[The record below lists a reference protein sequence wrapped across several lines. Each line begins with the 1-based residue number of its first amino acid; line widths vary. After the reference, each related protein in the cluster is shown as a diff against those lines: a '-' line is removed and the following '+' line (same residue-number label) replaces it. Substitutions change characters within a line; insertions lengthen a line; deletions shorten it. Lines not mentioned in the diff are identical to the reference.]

1 MSYAQRMTI
10 AGVCSV
16 LLHGLLLTA
25 GGGRYAGF
33 GPSTPVAPEP
43 IVLNLQPRTPE
54 PRQLVDVQTPA
65 DEPVE
70 PTDLIAEMSS
80 KASDQQLSQGERPGP
95 KFDHVDEFDTLA
107 APPAP
112 PVPKPSAQPVPK
124 TAKAV
129 DNEKKTAR
137 ASDKKVSAPI
147 KAEPAET
154 PQESQTPEPERFD
167 VARAMPPAAPALPKG
182 VSKGRLLNEVKREGF
197 TNFEAIQDEIAPYLR
212 EIRNRVEKRWI
223 EGLVTRYSGT
233 QPTKAVIDCQISPDG
248 RLVSAEIVG
257 VPEDPLYAALC
268 QRALQRAAP
277 FGPFPFQ
284 VPDVYRN
291 QNLEIRWTF
300 SFL

>member
-1 MSYAQRMTI
+1 
-10 AGVCSV
+10 V

-25 GGGRYAGF
+25 GGWRYAGF

-70 PTDLIAEMSS
+70 PTDLIAEVSS

-95 KFDHVDEFDTLA
+95 KFDHTDEFDTLA
-107 APPAP
+107 APQAPPAP
-112 PVPKPSAQPVPK
+112 EPAAQPAPEN
-124 TAKAV
+124 AKP
-129 DNEKKTAR
+129 ETKREKTAR
-137 ASDKKVSAPI
+137 ATDKKVQAPL

-167 VARAMPPAAPALPKG
+167 VARAMPPAAPTLPKG
-182 VSKGRLLNEVKREGF
+182 ASKGRLYDEVKREGF
-197 TNFEAIQDEIAPYLR
+197 TNFEAIQDEIAPYLK
-212 EIRNRVEKRWI
+212 EIRKQVEKRWL
-223 EGLVTRYSGT
+223 EGLFTRYSGT

-248 RLVSAEIVG
+248 RLVAAEIVG